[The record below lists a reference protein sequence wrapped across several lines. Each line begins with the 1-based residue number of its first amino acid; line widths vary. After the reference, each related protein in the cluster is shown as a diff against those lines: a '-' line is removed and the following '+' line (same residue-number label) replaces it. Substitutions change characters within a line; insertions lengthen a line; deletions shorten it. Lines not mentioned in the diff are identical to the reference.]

1 MSIQKRTCVLVCSVW
16 TLLFLLNISIFSGPA
31 LADNRIVKIGV
42 YENAPKVFTSPSGK
56 PSGIF
61 IDIIEYIANEEDWQL
76 EYVKGTWAEGL
87 DRLEAGKIDL
97 MPDVAFTAERERK
110 FSFHKITALSSWSQ
124 VYAPKGSKIQSIL
137 DLNKKRIAV
146 LEGSV
151 QQSTFKQFSRGFD
164 LDITIVPVP
173 TFEAVFEAV
182 VKGEANAAITNR
194 FYGLMHAND
203 FGLEDT
209 AVVFEPATLFFAAK
223 KGADEQLLITIDKHL
238 LNLKKILN
246 LFITCRPA
254 LGLDKA
260 LEEIIQNRGVL
271 YDPET
276 VDACLNLF
284 KEKEYKLI

>member
-1 MSIQKRTCVLVCSVW
+1 LTYSGGIF
-16 TLLFLLNISIFSGPA
+16 LFLLHIFIFAGPA
-31 LADNRIVKIGV
+31 LADNRVVKIGV

-61 IDIIEYIANEEDWQL
+61 IDIIEHIANEEDWKLQ
-76 EYVKGTWAEGL
+76 YVKGTWAEGL

-124 VYAPKGSKIQSIL
+124 VYARKGSNIQSIL